1 MFDGVLTHTAWNLV
15 HLIWSTVLF
24 LKVFAAIDSTTLEML
39 HSYSCNKI
47 TMTVRNREN
56 NAFPIWMLTNVNI
69 LK

>member
-1 MFDGVLTHTAWNLV
+1 MVKTAENLNSVLQV
-15 HLIWSTVLF
+15 V
-24 LKVFAAIDSTTLEML
+24 VVVVVVPPPPAAVDSTTLEML

-56 NAFPIWMLTNVNI
+56 NAFPCLNVTNINI